1 MSDVFAVDSVVEG
14 SVAESGFAIKV
25 GRDILLD
32 ALKTI
37 GGVVDQAQ
45 VLPILSHVKLT
56 ASGSKLH
63 LVATDSEVEMSC
75 SIPMLE
81 QVGGSA
87 AVAVPGR
94 KLLDI
99 CRSLPA
105 DAVVDITCEA
115 GWAKVVGSG
124 NIEFTLAVL
133 PADGFPAIASLDG
146 SYVFKI
152 CESDL
157 TGLLKASSFAMAQ
170 HDVRHFLNG
179 MMMQFSASTLK
190 VFATDGHRL
199 AMDVANLLEGGGCD
213 VSVIIPRKA
222 VLELARLLDGRN
234 EEVVITLAPQ
244 HISFAT
250 ERFALATCLL
260 EGPYPDCG
268 KLIPSTDD
276 GYKALVSR
284 SEFKSALSRAAVLA
298 KEKNHG
304 VRLFFAPGSMQI
316 SSHNSDNEKTHEVVA
331 IKYSAAEANLAFN
344 TSYLADVMNV
354 IKSDEVEFII
364 TGAQNS
370 ILIKCQDQSEA
381 LYVVMP
387 LTL

>member
-1 MSDVFAVDSVVEG
+1 MSDVFAVDSVVES
-14 SVAESGFAIKV
+14 SVAEANFAIKV

-56 ASGSKLH
+56 ASGGKLH

-81 QVGGSA
+81 QVDGSA

-105 DAVVDITCEA
+105 DSAVDITCEA

-133 PADGFPAIASLDG
+133 PVAGFPVIDG
-146 SYVFKI
+146 IRDSEIFKI

-157 TGLLKASSFAMAQ
+157 SALLQASSFAMAQ

-190 VFATDGHRL
+190 VVATDGHRL
-199 AMDVANLLEGGGCD
+199 AIDAANLSDGGSCD
-213 VSVIIPRKA
+213 VSVIVPRKA

-234 EEVVITLAPQ
+234 DDVVITLAPQ

-250 ERFALATCLL
+250 ERFTLATCLL
-260 EGPYPDCG
+260 EGAYPDCS
-268 KLIPSTDD
+268 KLIPSLD
-276 GYKALVSR
+276 GSKAVVSR

-298 KEKNHG
+298 KEKHHG
-304 VRLFFAPGSMQI
+304 VRLSFSPGSMQI

-331 IKYSAAEANLAFN
+331 IKYNAEEMAIAFN
-344 TSYLADVMNV
+344 TGYLADVVNV
-354 IKSDEVEFII
+354 IKADEVEFIL

-387 LTL
+387 MTL